1 MDRTAPAAHP
11 IPDLI
16 AARWSPRAF
25 ADRAVDGTTLQSLLE
40 AARWAASCFNDQ
52 PWHFVIA
59 RRDAEPEAFA
69 ALLSCLSPNNQA
81 WCVRAPALALS
92 VARTSFA
99 HNGAPNRH
107 AWHDVAQAAANMT
120 LAAASL
126 GLQLH
131 QMAGFDPARA
141 RSLFG
146 IPDGF
151 DPVAAIA
158 FGHPGDPATLP
169 EALAGR
175 EVAPRSRHPIGSFT
189 HLGAW
194 GATERL

>member
-1 MDRTAPAAHP
+1 MDRIAPAAHP
-11 IPDLI
+11 VPDLI

-25 ADRAVDGTTLQSLLE
+25 AASAVDNATLQSLLE
-40 AARWAASCFNDQ
+40 AARWAASCLNDQ
-52 PWHFVIA
+52 PWQFIIA
-59 RRDAEPEAFA
+59 RSDAEPEAFA
-69 ALLSCLSPNNQA
+69 AMLSCFSPNNQA
-81 WCVRAPALALS
+81 WCGRAPALALS

-107 AWHDVAQAAANMT
+107 AWHDVGQAAANMA
-120 LAAASL
+120 LAAAAL

-131 QMAGFDPARA
+131 QMAGFDPVKART
-141 RSLFG
+141 LFG

-158 FGHPGDPATLP
+158 FGYPGDPAALP
-169 EALAGR
+169 EALAKR
-175 EVAPRSRHPIGSFT
+175 EVAPRNRHPIDSFT